1 MIVGSTFATIAST
14 IYDDLSDLISA
25 STLTD
30 HHIRMYSYD
39 SNCTSRTN
47 WLDLAGI
54 PCLVFEP
61 ESLNAFESIE
71 VILTASF
78 TEEPRE
84 ADFWEQSAVP
94 SPWNTYWT
102 DAAKEGGGLDIN
114 DPLFGPHWTWYTGAH
129 SWFPCYPEEPCDCE
143 GHNCAGTHSTI
154 GHAAAAATTANS
166 LGIPLIVVVPPTP
179 TPFELDTYN
188 WHW

>member
-1 MIVGSTFATIAST
+1 MH
-14 IYDDLSDLISA
+14 L
-25 STLTD
+25 
-30 HHIRMYSYD
+30 YD

-47 WLDLAGI
+47 WVDLAGI
-54 PCLVFEP
+54 PCLVFET

-71 VILTASF
+71 AIPGASF
-78 TEEPRE
+78 VEESLNGY
-84 ADFWEQSAVP
+84 FCEQSTVP

-114 DPLFGPHWTWYTGAH
+114 RPVFGPHGTLYTGAQ
-129 SWFPCYPEEPCDCE
+129 SWFPCNSEEPCDCE

-154 GHAAAAATTANS
+154 GHTAAAATTAKS
-166 LGIPLIVVVPPTP
+166 LGIPLFVIAPLTP
-179 TPFELDTYN
+179 TPSEIDAYN